1 MLVARAAVSPRLP
14 CRSCP
19 EQTMKVGRNHP
30 CPCGSGKKY
39 KFCCMHI
46 DKVQA
51 GGSRQ
56 AQGITW
62 LRMRRT
68 EGKLEELLWTHVL
81 RYYGRESMTEAW
93 AEFTLWEEE
102 DLDPDDPWPEL
113 ETIFQPWWFYQ
124 WVPDNSDVNKEDRW
138 PEMPVARHY
147 LEKNAGRLDEFT
159 RRFIEEACAQ
169 PHSFFI
175 VRDVRP
181 GTRMTIRDL
190 VLGREF
196 EVHERRGS
204 RTLKNGSIIFTAVVT
219 LDGDSIMLGCAPV
232 VIPPSYA
239 GIFLD
244 MREDLANDSIRG
256 VDLLREWDH
265 ELREVYVDIRD
276 DLLNPRLPALQN
288 TDGDPLQLTKLY
300 YELKCTPQEAKDA
313 LAPMSMGLSDDDIRT
328 DGVGALVSVS
338 FPWAKAGNARH
349 ADWSNTT
356 LGQIVIDGSRLT
368 VDVNSETRAEMFKHE
383 MKRRL
388 GSRAQF
394 RRATISS
401 PEQMLKEMRD
411 HPNGPQSGAYA
422 SAKRETDALNDSPE
436 VRRLLKET
444 ADKHWTAWL
453 DTSLPMLHDETPR
466 EAAKTE
472 MGRERLEALLWDF
485 EQRCTGKPHD
495 PDVAELREKLGI
507 D

>member
-1 MLVARAAVSPRLP
+1 
-14 CRSCP
+14 
-19 EQTMKVGRNHP
+19 MKIGRNHP

-46 DKVQA
+46 DNVQA

-68 EGKLEELLWTHVL
+68 EGKLEELLRTHVL
-81 RYYGRESMTEAW
+81 KYYGRESMIEAW

-102 DLDPDDPWPEL
+102 DLDLDDPWPEL
-113 ETIFQPWWFYQ
+113 ETTFQSWWLYQ
-124 WVPDNSDVNKEDRW
+124 WVPDNSDVDKAHRW

-147 LEKNAGRLDEFT
+147 LEHSAERLDEFT

-169 PHSFFI
+169 PYSFFL

-190 VLGREF
+190 LLGREF

-204 RTLKNGSIIFTAVVT
+204 RTLKKGSILFTAVVT
-219 LDGDSIMLGCAPV
+219 LDGDSTMFGCAPI

-239 GIFLD
+239 GVFFD
-244 MREDLANDSIRG
+244 MREHLSNDSFEG
-256 VDLLREWDH
+256 LDLLREWDY
-265 ELREVYVDIRD
+265 ELRELYVDIRD
-276 DLLNPRLPALQN
+276 DLLNPRLPEMQN

-313 LAPMSMGLSDDDIRT
+313 LASLSMGFDDEPKT
-328 DGVGALVSVS
+328 DKDGALVSVS
-338 FPWAKAGNARH
+338 FPWAKAGNAQH

-368 VDVNSETRAEMFKHE
+368 VEVNSEARAEMFRHE
-383 MKRRL
+383 MEQRL
-388 GSRAQF
+388 GSRAKF
-394 RRATISS
+394 KNAAISS
-401 PEQMLKEMRD
+401 PEQMLKEIRD
-411 HPNGPQSGAYA
+411 NPNGAQARAYA
-422 SAKRETDALNDSPE
+422 RGKRETDALNDSPE
-436 VRRLLKET
+436 ARRLLKET
-444 ADKHWTAWL
+444 VEKHWTAWL
-453 DTSLPMLHDETPR
+453 DTSLPMLNDETPR

-485 EQRCTGKPHD
+485 EQRHTGELHD
-495 PDVAELREKLGI
+495 PDMAKLRKQLGI